1 MVDLS
6 DVFVGGPESEATRSA
21 LDSVSQEEILT
32 SLVEL
37 RRALTS
43 SVTSGNRLDMFR
55 EHLQAPRRP

>member
-1 MVDLS
+1 MCSLA
-6 DVFVGGPESEATRSA
+6 GPESEATRSA

-32 SLVEL
+32 SVVKLG
-37 RRALTS
+37 RALPS